1 MDPVK
6 YVNSVSQSVKNY
18 TKATHGF
25 LIENS

>member
-1 MDPVK
+1 MDPMK
-6 YVNSVSQSVKNY
+6 YVNSVLQSVKNV